1 MGIEIEP
8 PKKLRS
14 GKAEEWYPG
23 KFLKEWKP
31 LIPRKKLLGELMTSP
46 PILVGGEWVNSEID
60 KMIEA
65 KKTEWRCLGKDA
77 LILCNPGVLPIYE
90 VKNQKVFSVGKE
102 GLEIFE
108 ALGSRFSGVR
118 ELYRVSTGSREL
130 TCTDDHLFLTV
141 ADAGEYRIG
150 RNGLMRF
157 KKTLVWKP
165 LKELRIGDPIVVVTN
180 IPEKFTRSYPIPQIT
195 TRGVKPD
202 FPAETTDDFMWL
214 MGVYLA
220 DGNSRLR
227 EVKGRKWSGEVR
239 FSIPESDDSREPL
252 LKLLES
258 FSLKPHTDKKYVIV
272 YSVYFAKLIQ
282 AMGFGGDTHSKHLP
296 TWVYT
301 CPLSQR
307 LSLLAGFIEGDG
319 HIDKKG
325 RLEITTVNKELARE
339 LLLLANMSYL
349 SCSKIFARKISKHV
363 INGHKVANSEYF
375 RFVIASTDIIPIR
388 GEKKRRRLKSR
399 QHRKFKYCR
408 DRFGRN
414 ITSVKLPDGL
424 GFDVIKSIEKVNEGE
439 TYDVPV
445 LGSDNFIANS
455 IVVHNSKGYSE
466 NLIRMAEDLA
476 KSWVAKL
483 SETFAPP
490 DVREAV
496 VRHMM
501 PKGLEVADRWLAT
514 IGAAVMASKSSLV

>member
-1 MGIEIEP
+1 VAGTE
-8 PKKLRS
+8 
-14 GKAEEWYPG
+14 
-23 KFLKEWKP
+23 
-31 LIPRKKLLGELMTSP
+31 
-46 PILVGGEWVNSEID
+46 VDSEID
-60 KMIEA
+60 RMIEA
-65 KKTEWRCLGKDA
+65 KKAEWRCLGKDA
-77 LILCNPGVLPIYE
+77 LILCNLGVVPICE
-90 VKNQKVFSVGKE
+90 VENQKVFSYTEK

-108 ALGSRFSGVR
+108 TQGARFSGVE

-141 ADAGEYRIG
+141 VDAGEYRIG

-157 KKTLVWKP
+157 KKTLAWKP

-180 IPEKFTRSYPIPQIT
+180 IPEKFTRSYPIPQVS
-195 TRGVKPD
+195 TRGIKPN
-202 FPAETTDDFMWL
+202 FPTETTDDFMWL
-214 MGVYLA
+214 MGIYLA

-258 FSLKPHTDKKYVIV
+258 FSLKFHTDKMYVIV

-282 AMGFGGDTHSKHLP
+282 TMGFGGDAHSKRLP

-301 CPLSQR
+301 CPSSQR

-319 HIDKKG
+319 HIDKRG

-349 SCSKIFARKISKHV
+349 SCSKIFTRKISKSV
-363 INGHKVANSEYF
+363 IDGRKIADSEYF

-388 GEKKRRRLKSR
+388 GEKKRSRLRSR
-399 QHRKFKYCR
+399 QRRKFKYCR
-408 DRFGRN
+408 DRFGRS
-414 ITSVKLPDGL
+414 ISSVKLPDGL

-466 NLIRMAEDLA
+466 NLISMAESLCRGWISKMTEA
-476 KSWVAKL
+476 
-483 SETFAPP
+483 FAPP
-490 DVREAV
+490 ELKQAV
-496 VRHMM
+496 ARHIT
-501 PKGLEVADRWLAT
+501 PKAIEVADAWIRR
-514 IGAAVMASKSSLV
+514 IGAAQLASKQALF